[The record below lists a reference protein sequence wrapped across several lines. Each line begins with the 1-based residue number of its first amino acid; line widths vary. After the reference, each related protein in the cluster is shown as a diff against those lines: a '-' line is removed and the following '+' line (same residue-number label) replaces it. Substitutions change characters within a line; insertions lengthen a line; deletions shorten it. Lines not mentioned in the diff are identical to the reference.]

1 MNIYFINIDSR
12 TERKKFIEQQ
22 IKKLDLKAER
32 VSAITP
38 DDINIDEFK
47 KKYVVN
53 ISPPELCCSL
63 SHELIWKKII
73 SENNKYGIVLEDDV
87 LLSKHLKTFISMI
100 ETSKNN
106 FDLLRIETRLEKV
119 RYAAPKFTLSKHFK
133 ARKIHDDVAGTAAYI
148 ISKSYCEKLLQYPN
162 RFKLALDQVLFYKKS
177 HGELYGNFLQIFP
190 ALAIPL
196 DISLSQIDV
205 DANKIV
211 KSDIA
216 LMRSERKPRSLSK
229 HSLSKKIGREIKR
242 LIIQVAIFPKVL
254 FYSLSRKKSFLKH
267 NIYFSE

>member
-1 MNIYFINIDSR
+1 MKIYFINIDNR

-32 VSAITP
+32 ISAITP
-38 DDINIDEFK
+38 DHINIEEFK

-53 ISPPELCCSL
+53 ISPSELCCSL
-63 SHELIWKKII
+63 SHEFIWKKII
-73 SENNKYGIVLEDDV
+73 AENNQYGIVLEDDV

-106 FDLLRIETRLEKV
+106 FDLLRIETRLERV
-119 RYAAPKFTLSKHFK
+119 RYATPKFTLNKNFK

-148 ISKSYCEKLLQYPN
+148 ISKSYCKKLLQYPD
-162 RFKLALDQVLFYKKS
+162 RFKQALDQILFYKKS
-177 HGELYGNFLQIFP
+177 HGDLYGNFLQIFP

-196 DISLSQIDV
+196 DTSLIQSDV
-205 DANKIV
+205 NTNKIV

-216 LMRSERKPRSLSK
+216 LIRSKRRPKSLTK

-242 LIIQVAIFPKVL
+242 LIAQVTIFPKVL
-254 FYSLSRKKSFLKH
+254 FYGLSRKKSFLKH
-267 NIYFSE
+267 NIYFSK

>member
-1 MNIYFINIDSR
+1 MKIYFINIDSR
-12 TERKKFIEQQ
+12 TERRIFIEQQ

-32 VSAITP
+32 ISAITP
-38 DDINIDEFK
+38 DHINIDEFK

-73 SENNKYGIVLEDDV
+73 AEKNQYGIVLEDDV
-87 LLSKHLKTFISMI
+87 LLSKHLKTFISML
-100 ETSKNN
+100 ETSKYN

-119 RYAAPKFTLSKHFK
+119 RYAAPKFMLNKHFK
-133 ARKIHDDVAGTAAYI
+133 ARKIYDDVAGTAAYV
-148 ISKSYCEKLLQYPN
+148 ISKSYCEKLLQYSD
-162 RFKLALDQVLFYKKS
+162 RFSQALDQILFYKKS

-196 DISLSQIDV
+196 DVSLDQIDS
-205 DANKIV
+205 DKNKIV
-211 KSDIA
+211 RSDIA
-216 LMRSERKPRSLSK
+216 LIRSKRRPKTLSK
-229 HSLSKKIGREIKR
+229 QSLSKKIEREIKR
-242 LIIQVAIFPKVL
+242 LIVQVVILPKVI
-254 FYSLSRKKSFLKH
+254 FYGLSKRKSFLKH